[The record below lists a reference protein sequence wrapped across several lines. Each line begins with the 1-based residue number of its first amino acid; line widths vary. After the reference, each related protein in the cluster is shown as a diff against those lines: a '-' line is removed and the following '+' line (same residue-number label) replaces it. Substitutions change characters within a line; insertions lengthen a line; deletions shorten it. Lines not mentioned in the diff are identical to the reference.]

1 MQVKFNLFE
10 IQDIVVLSD
19 IFPMLYQVTVPTK
32 LQKKIFLVV
41 DKIVVAS
48 FANTFPNQ
56 LYKEALLQ
64 VNSQI

>member
-1 MQVKFNLFE
+1 
-10 IQDIVVLSD
+10 
-19 IFPMLYQVTVPTK
+19 MLYQVTVPTK

-64 VNSQI
+64 VNS

>member
-1 MQVKFNLFE
+1 MEVKFNLFE

-64 VNSQI
+64 VNS

>member
-48 FANTFPNQ
+48 FANTFPDQ

-64 VNSQI
+64 VNS

>member
-64 VNSQI
+64 VNS

>member
-64 VNSQI
+64 VSS